1 MKQIS
6 RIVFSLSLLLPA
18 TPVSARGLELVADAL
33 VPGFGAFYTGHYGAG
48 TAIGVGRIGTAYLSY
63 YHSQRAR
70 EYQSAE
76 KAARIAELYFGPGYR
91 FKNPYGSGY
100 YSAAEYSRM
109 AGKRKFYANIGIVVH
124 VGIAV
129 ASGLLTASWLDQ
141 AQVTPIFP
149 APGKNE
155 QPVTFG
161 MTFTF

>member
-1 MKQIS
+1 MRQAS
-6 RIVFSLSLLLPA
+6 RFALSIALLLLA
-18 TPVSARGLELVADAL
+18 APVSARGFELVADAL
-33 VPGFGAFYTGHYGAG
+33 VPGFGSFYTGHYGAG

-63 YHSQRAR
+63 YQSQRAR

-100 YSAAEYSRM
+100 YSAAEYGRM

-124 VGIAV
+124 VGIAI
-129 ASGLLTASWLDQ
+129 ASGLLTSGWLDE
-141 AQVTPIFP
+141 AEATPVFP
-149 APGKNE
+149 DPRTRE

-161 MTFTF
+161 MKFTF